1 MMKVRIRGISSQM
14 NIIPLP
20 VRDHIGRTTAETRQQ
35 LELKYVAHVEI
46 CSTRL
51 FCHEGQQL
59 KVVYVDEA
67 AEMLNGIRG
76 DEQVGIY
83 SGQR

>member
-14 NIIPLP
+14 NIFRYLCGIN
-20 VRDHIGRTTAETRQQ
+20 IERTTAETRQQ

-46 CSTRL
+46 CSTRR

-59 KVVYVDEA
+59 KVVNVDEA
-67 AEMLNGIRG
+67 VEMLNGIRG